1 MQIKRRDL
9 TAFYI
14 SYQDATIK
22 LMTNIAKNFNINVEE
37 LFLGGSRYTYTFLII
52 DMLMINYVNLV

>member
-1 MQIKRRDL
+1 MRIKRRDL

-37 LFLGGSRYTYTFLII
+37 FTKILICALKEI
-52 DMLMINYVNLV
+52 D